1 MKVGTPTPATMTMVT
16 VYISTAILCL
26 LVACAAMMSSD
37 DYNSGMLVPG
47 VVAVLGLILTI
58 IGYFRSK
65 MLSQM
70 LDTPTSLVRS
80 VAVGNPE
87 LVGQVRPI
95 NEDVSR
101 LSLMETR
108 T

>member
-16 VYISTAILCL
+16 VYISAAIVCL
-26 LVACAAMMSSD
+26 LVALAAMMSAD
-37 DYNSGMLVPG
+37 EYNSGMLVPG
-47 VVAVLGLILTI
+47 VVAGLGLILTI

-80 VAVGNPE
+80 VAVGNP
-87 LVGQVRPI
+87 
-95 NEDVSR
+95 N
-101 LSLMETR
+101 
-108 T
+108 